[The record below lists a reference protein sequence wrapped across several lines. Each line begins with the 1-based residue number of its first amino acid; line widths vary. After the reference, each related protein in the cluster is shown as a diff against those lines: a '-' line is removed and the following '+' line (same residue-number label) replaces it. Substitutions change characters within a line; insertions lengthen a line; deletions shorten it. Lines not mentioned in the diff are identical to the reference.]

1 MELGWVGEIRWERE
15 VACNLESPATIRVGC
30 CLSSDMLKK
39 NVWLSG
45 KVKSDFGELV
55 YLAHSGSR
63 LIVFSTKAA

>member
-15 VACNLESPATIRVGC
+15 VACNLESPATVRMGS
-30 CLSSDMLKK
+30 CLSCDILKK

-45 KVKSDFGELV
+45 KAESDFGELV

-63 LIVFSTKAA
+63 LILFSTKAA